1 MVKFS
6 ITDTEAS
13 IMICG
18 YDKTGKQV
26 GLIYI
31 FYVDE
36 ARELFGPL
44 YYDSADEAVEEAR
57 KIYRE
62 RLADRFPMATKEE
75 IDDICDRVIFIAS
88 DFIEDEY
95 FEKDR

>member
-18 YDKTGKQV
+18 YDETGKQV
-26 GLIYI
+26 GLLYI

-36 ARELFGPL
+36 ERELFGSL

-57 KIYRE
+57 KVYRE
-62 RLADRFPMATKEE
+62 RLADRFPMAAEEE
-75 IDDICDRVIFIAS
+75 IDDICDRVIFIVS

-95 FEKDR
+95 FESDR